1 MDTTRVRKAFKYPND
16 DDDDGEHDEID
27 EEEQEHLL
35 TQLRA
40 SESTTN
46 AQYTLMFTALPL
58 VVSLPF
64 LWYLTLST
72 SRTMALLCLLSI
84 TSLASS
90 SYIMFFVPVS
100 TSSSSS
106 VAERSAP
113 NPNSRAE
120 AARRKFALSDQS
132 PINQYLAYLNA
143 SIDALLFLASMAYRS
158 RTNVPEG
165 LWLFLLLP
173 GVMFAMVFMAR
184 RSINEISRGLD
195 DLQGLKYE
203 YKGA

>member
-1 MDTTRVRKAFKYPND
+1 MDTTRVRRAFKYPD
-16 DDDDGEHDEID
+16 DDDIDEHDEID

-35 TQLRA
+35 TKLRA
-40 SESTTN
+40 SESSTN
-46 AQYTLMFTALPL
+46 AQYTLIFTALPL
-58 VVSLPF
+58 IVTLPF

-90 SYIMFFVPVS
+90 SYIMFFVPTS
-100 TSSSSS
+100 TSQSPS

-113 NPNSRAE
+113 NLGSRAE
-120 AARRKFALSDQS
+120 AARRKFTLSDQS
-132 PINQYLAYLNA
+132 PINQYLPYLNA

-173 GVMFAMVFMAR
+173 AVMFAMVFMAR

-195 DLQGLKYE
+195 ELQGLRYE

>member
-1 MDTTRVRKAFKYPND
+1 MLMIPS
-16 DDDDGEHDEID
+16 
-27 EEEQEHLL
+27 EQEHLL
-35 TQLRA
+35 TRLRA
-40 SESTTN
+40 SESSTN
-46 AQYTLMFTALPL
+46 AQYTLIFTALPL
-58 VVSLPF
+58 VVTLPF

-72 SRTMALLCLLSI
+72 SKSMALLCLLSI

-100 TSSSSS
+100 TSTSPS

-113 NPNSRAE
+113 PNSRAE

-132 PINQYLAYLNA
+132 PINQYLPYLNA
-143 SIDALLFLASMAYRS
+143 SIDALLFLASMAYRR

-195 DLQGLKYE
+195 ELQGLRYE

>member
-1 MDTTRVRKAFKYPND
+1 MLMLLT
-16 DDDDGEHDEID
+16 
-27 EEEQEHLL
+27 EQEHLL
-35 TQLRA
+35 TKLRA
-40 SESTTN
+40 SESSTN
-46 AQYTLMFTALPL
+46 AQYTLIFTALPL
-58 VVSLPF
+58 IVTLPF

-72 SRTMALLCLLSI
+72 SRSMALLCLLSI

-90 SYIMFFVPVS
+90 SYIMLFVP
-100 TSSSSS
+100 TSPSQSPS

-113 NPNSRAE
+113 PNSRAE
-120 AARRKFALSDQS
+120 AARRKFTLSDQS
-132 PINQYLAYLNA
+132 PINQYLPYLNA

-158 RTNVPEG
+158 RTNVPGG

-173 GVMFAMVFMAR
+173 AVMFAMVFMAR

-195 DLQGLKYE
+195 ELQGLRYE